1 MVQRSFRWI
10 RRGSKLVTFVAGGG
24 KRDRVAAR
32 QGAVE
37 PQAGRWLVALAGA
50 VALLALGAS
59 PASATTATLQRA
71 VQNLTQFPLDIVAS
85 PITAVKSEV
94 DNMRNIGD
102 TTAVRVGYAVP
113 GYVWNLMVD
122 AGAGMIRGIS
132 GVLELGP
139 GVVMLFSKKEME
151 PLFQPAEDNNALVEF
166 DNPIYRVKFGIDY
179 TTAAD

>member
-1 MVQRSFRWI
+1 M
-10 RRGSKLVTFVAGGG
+10 TFVAGGG